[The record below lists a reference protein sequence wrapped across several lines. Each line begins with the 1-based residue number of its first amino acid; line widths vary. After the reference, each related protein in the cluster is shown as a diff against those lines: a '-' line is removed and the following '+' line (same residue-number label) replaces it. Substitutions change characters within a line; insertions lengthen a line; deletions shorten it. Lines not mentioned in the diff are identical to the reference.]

1 MSTEIYTP
9 TAEQLDARIARF
21 DQLTPMST
29 TDDLAWVQNQ
39 IAKHNIAAQV
49 MAHTHRHA
57 DKARMALETL
67 PSSPYRD
74 ALDTLLRLILNRTY

>member
-29 TDDLAWVQNQ
+29 TDDLAWVPREAWE
-39 IAKHNIAAQV
+39 IFFAQKI
-49 MAHTHRHA
+49 MAVILEPLWGQSPDCWSVWDNDVHICYAPR
-57 DKARMALETL
+57 ARSVSA
-67 PSSPYRD
+67 
-74 ALDTLLRLILNRTY
+74 

>member
-29 TDDLAWVQNQ
+29 TDDLAWVPSEAWE
-39 IAKHNIAAQV
+39 IFFAQ
-49 MAHTHRHA
+49 
-57 DKARMALETL
+57 KK
-67 PSSPYRD
+67 
-74 ALDTLLRLILNRTY
+74 LDYSYVSKKKGGRKNAF